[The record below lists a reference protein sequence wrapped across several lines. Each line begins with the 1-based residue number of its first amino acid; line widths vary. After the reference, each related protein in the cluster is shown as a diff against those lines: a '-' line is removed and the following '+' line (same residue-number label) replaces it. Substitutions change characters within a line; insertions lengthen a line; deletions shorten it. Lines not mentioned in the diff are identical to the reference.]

1 MAAFGLAFL
10 CGGYLVA
17 VAGWPLLA
25 LGLVSIAC
33 GVAYTCGPY
42 PLAYTGLAEPF
53 VLGFF
58 GVAAVAGTHYV
69 QAGALSPAAVLVGVA
84 LGLLATAILVVN
96 NLRDRH
102 TDVVADKRTLAVRF
116 GGRFARWEYSLC
128 VLGAY
133 ACLPLAL
140 ALGWGHAGW
149 GAPFLALP
157 LAAAQLRGVW
167 TRDGAALNQ
176 HLGGTGKLELA
187 FAMTLCLGVWP
198 WS

>member
-1 MAAFGLAFL
+1 MLSVAGF
-10 CGGYLVA
+10 CVTDA
-17 VAGWPLLA
+17 VAD
-25 LGLVSIAC
+25 
-33 GVAYTCGPY
+33 
-42 PLAYTGLAEPF
+42 TGASDVDGSAPPAPECDTAAE
-53 VLGFF
+53 
-58 GVAAVAGTHYV
+58 
-69 QAGALSPAAVLVGVA
+69 GVA